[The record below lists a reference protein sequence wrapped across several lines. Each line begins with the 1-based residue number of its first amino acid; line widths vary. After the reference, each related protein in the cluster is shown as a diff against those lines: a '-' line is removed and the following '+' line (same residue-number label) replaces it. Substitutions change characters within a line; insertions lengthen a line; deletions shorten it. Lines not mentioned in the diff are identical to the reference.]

1 MSRIVLLVPAA
12 VTMILIGCAASDDP
26 VKVRN
31 IEVVHVVHSE
41 IWSKGNVDLIDNL
54 FAENFVGH
62 FPAGT
67 VHGREGVLA
76 RVIAHRTAFPDWT
89 EEVEDTIAD
98 RDRVVVR
105 FTSRGTNLG
114 AFLGN
119 PPTRNRVEISE
130 VSIFKLSDGKIVEQ
144 WVFPD
149 MRSMQQ
155 QLGQKEQQ
163 TGRRTK
169 VIAPTREELRV
180 AYDETIRSYNGGD
193 FDDYFT
199 AMHDNVTYYLPSYS
213 EPLVGKSAVRDMY
226 SSFLSQVESA
236 HWESTAPKFVVA
248 GPVGMVFSPYRHT
261 FKSKGEPQVA
271 SEGRHTVVFAAA
283 DGMWI
288 KVGESLCATPLLDRE
303 GK

>member
-1 MSRIVLLVPAA
+1 MNRIVHVVLAV
-12 VTMILIGCAASDDP
+12 VTMILVGCAASGDP

-31 IEVVHVVHSE
+31 IEVVEVVFSE
-41 IWSKGNVDLIDNL
+41 IWSKGNVDLIDDV

-67 VHGREGVLA
+67 VQGRDGVLD

-98 RDRVVVR
+98 RDRVVLR

-114 AFLGN
+114 GFLGN
-119 PPTRNRVEISE
+119 PPTKNRVEISE
-130 VSIFKLSDGKIVEQ
+130 VAIFELSDGRIVEQ
-144 WVFPD
+144 WVYPD
-149 MRSMQQ
+149 MLSLQR
-155 QLGQKEQQ
+155 QLGHKVQK
-163 TGRRTK
+163 TGRKTRAK
-169 VIAPTREELRV
+169 AQTREELRV

-213 EPLVGKSAVRDMY
+213 EPFVGKSAVRDMY

-236 HWESTAPKFVVA
+236 HWESTTPEFVVA
-248 GPVGMVFSPYRHT
+248 GSVGMVFSPYRHT
-261 FKSKGEPQVA
+261 FESEGKPQVE
-271 SEGRHTVVFAAA
+271 SKGRHTVVFAAA
-283 DGMWI
+283 DGVWI
-288 KVGESLCATPLLDRE
+288 KVGESLCATPMLDRE